1 VVLNDAAHVHVVRTV
16 CKTWRCE
23 ACSSRMAAMYKLRTV
38 YGTSRLENLF
48 ITTVT
53 YEMGKREAVDA
64 LSAST
69 HLRKLFARLKRRER
83 WKDLAWCR
91 VTELTKR
98 GQVHHHLMIG
108 GVSGIGRCQTSTKS
122 KKKNYKQWYEKDCL
136 LDVLGDE
143 CLNHELAKTWHQ
155 VTGDSYVVDV
165 DKVRSERGL
174 SSYLAKYLVKSMH
187 HWKELNKLGF
197 KRRWNCSRNFPSPGR
212 LRLAGS
218 DSGADDSIW
227 ESVSREPRGLLAREQ
242 GLGHRSRRHK
252 EDCEYMAHV
261 GIDMNAE
268 GRKKT
273 EVRKIERMLA
283 VKG

>member
-1 VVLNDAAHVHVVRTV
+1 
-16 CKTWRCE
+16 
-23 ACSSRMAAMYKLRTV
+23 MYKLRTV

-48 ITTVT
+48 FTTVT
-53 YEMGKREAVDA
+53 YEMGKRDQVDA
-64 LSAST
+64 PSASI
-69 HLRKLFARLKRRER
+69 HLRKLFARLRRREK
-83 WKDLAWCR
+83 WKGLAWCR
-91 VTELTKR
+91 VTELTKK

-108 GVSGIGRCQTSTKS
+108 GVPGVGRCQQTLISR
-122 KKKNYKQWYEKDCL
+122 KKNYKQWYEKDCL
-136 LDVLGDE
+136 LEDE

-174 SSYLAKYLVKSMH
+174 SSYLAKYLDKSMQ

-227 ESVSREPRGLLAREQ
+227 ETVSREPRGLLAREQ
-242 GLGHRSRRHK
+242 GLGRRSRRHR
-252 EDCEYMAHV
+252 EDCEYMQHV
-261 GIDMNAE
+261 GIDMNEE
-268 GRKKT
+268 GRKAT
-273 EVRKIERMLA
+273 EVRNIERILA
-283 VKG
+283 VKA